1 MKEEVTV
8 GEVRMAGERA
18 VVPIVRS
25 VLCSWEGGAYLA
37 VEPVAVV
44 VAGPDGALLLAP
56 QDEEVPADRVREAVE
71 RAYAASR
78 TGTG

>member
-18 VVPIVRS
+18 VMPIVRS
-25 VLCSWEGGAYLA
+25 VICSWEGGGYLA

-44 VAGPDGALLLAP
+44 VADRDGALLLTP
-56 QDEEVPADRVREAVE
+56 QDEEVPEDLVREAVE